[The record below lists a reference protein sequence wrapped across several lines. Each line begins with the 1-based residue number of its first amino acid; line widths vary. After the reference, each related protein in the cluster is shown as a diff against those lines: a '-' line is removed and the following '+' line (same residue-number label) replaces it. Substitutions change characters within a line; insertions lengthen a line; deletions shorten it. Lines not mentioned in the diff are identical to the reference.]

1 MLGAS
6 LPPYMTEKLFWSD
19 PYQKEFSA
27 TVLEQFPVQ
36 DGQAVVLD
44 RTCFYATSGG
54 QPNDLGT
61 LNTLPVK
68 DVRFQEDRLIHV
80 LPGALNESTVNGNID
95 WDRRF
100 DHMQQHTGQHILSA
114 AFFRMFQ
121 AETSS
126 FHLGIDYCSIELNR
140 PAMHQEDALKA
151 EALANSIIF
160 GAGPVETFFVD
171 PEKVND
177 YPLRKKSDLQESLRI
192 VRIGEFDLS
201 PCSGTH
207 VRNSGEVGVIF
218 VAGMEKLSQTLKVS
232 FLCGKRVVNQYHRDL
247 AILKDL
253 SRQLTTS
260 TESLPDSITK
270 LQEHFKEIR
279 KELTHFKEERWKQEA
294 AELYAGADGWNALRR
309 IIQIWDRPYP
319 EVRFIAQRLLEQPD
333 ATGLLISIPDRRAVF
348 FKHPKS
354 EFNLRPVFDYFLKT
368 TSAKGGGP
376 PHLMEA
382 GGFEVS
388 QDFDARL
395 RKLWEEQ
402 A

>member
-1 MLGAS
+1 
-6 LPPYMTEKLFWSD
+6 MTEKLFWSD
-19 PYQKEFSA
+19 PYQQEFSA

-61 LNTLPVK
+61 LQALPVK
-68 DVRFQEDRLIHV
+68 DVRFQGERLIHV
-80 LPGALNESTVNGNID
+80 LPAAINQPAVNGIID
-95 WDRRF
+95 WERRF

-126 FHLGIDYCSIELNR
+126 FHLGVDYCSIELNR
-140 PAMHQEDALKA
+140 PSLKQEDVLSA

-160 GAGPVETFFVD
+160 GAGKVETFFVD
-171 PEKVND
+171 PEKAGE

-192 VRIGEFDLS
+192 VKIGEFDLS

-232 FLCGKRVVNQYHRDL
+232 FLCGNRVVQQYHRDL
-247 AILKDL
+247 TILKDL
-253 SRQLTTS
+253 SKQLTTS
-260 TESLPDSITK
+260 TENLPDSISK
-270 LQEHFKEIR
+270 LLEQSKEMR
-279 KELTHFKEERWKQEA
+279 KELMQWKEERWKQEA
-294 AELYAGADGWNALRR
+294 AELYKKAAETGKGPRR
-309 IIQIWDRPYP
+309 VVQIWNRPYP

-333 ATGLLISIPDRRAVF
+333 TCGVFISVPDRRAVF

-354 EFNLRPVFDYFLKT
+354 EINLRPVFENFLKEN
-368 TSAKGGGP
+368 SAKGGGP

-382 GGFEVS
+382 GGFEVN
-388 QDFDARL
+388 QNFEARL
-395 RKLWEEQ
+395 LKLLEEQ
-402 A
+402 S